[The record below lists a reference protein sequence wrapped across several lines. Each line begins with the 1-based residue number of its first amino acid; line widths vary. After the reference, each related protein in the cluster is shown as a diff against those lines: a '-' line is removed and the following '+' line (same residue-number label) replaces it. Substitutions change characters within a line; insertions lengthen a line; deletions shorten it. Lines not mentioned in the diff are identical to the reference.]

1 MYRLATQCLY
11 DKTKYPEYSL
21 LKNYH
26 KQLLHNKTFVEVNDL
41 GAGSQVLDSSKRS
54 ISDIAKV
61 AGSSVKDMKRLFL
74 LTRYFKPGNILELG
88 TSLGKSAYAM
98 ALGNPEGHIITVEG
112 DENLVNFTTNQ
123 LQKLNIKNI
132 KIIHSD
138 FDDYLDTLNQT
149 EQKFDLVMMDGNHRL
164 QPTLRYF
171 EKLQKHLHN
180 SSVVIVDDI
189 YWSDEMKVA
198 WQKLKQHSN
207 VKQSVDTFYFG
218 LLFFRVEQFEQDFI
232 INLDSLNL
240 F

>member
-1 MYRLATQCLY
+1 MQCLY
-11 DKTKYPEYSL
+11 DKTKYPEYRL
-21 LKNYH
+21 LKSYH

-61 AGSSVKDMKRLFL
+61 AGSSVKDMKQLFR

-112 DENLVNFTTNQ
+112 DENLVKFTNNQ
-123 LQKLNIKNI
+123 FQKSGINNVEIV
-132 KIIHSD
+132 HSD
-138 FDDYLDTLNQT
+138 FDIYLDELNQT
-149 EQKFDLVMMDGNHRL
+149 EQKFDMVLMDGNHRL

-189 YWSDEMKVA
+189 YWSGEMKAA

-218 LLFFRVEQFEQDFI
+218 MLFFRVEQFEQDFI